1 MDEVEEDEDEMDDH
15 QMSIDLQMIN
25 HNDEHDHFNQMQI
38 QKYWQHMSGHINME
52 LQQLID
58 LKMLIQMD

>member
-25 HNDEHDHFNQMQI
+25 HNDEHDHFNQM
-38 QKYWQHMSGHINME
+38 
-52 LQQLID
+52 
-58 LKMLIQMD
+58 